1 MLASERIID
10 QLFHLCPSHLFES
23 PLRLQMRRI
32 DVEGDLSLLALQLRF
47 HKSLSLVLTG

>member
-1 MLASERIID
+1 MLASERIVD

-23 PLRLQMRRI
+23 LLRLQMRRI